1 MKISLCTLTQHALK
15 YFFYTSPPLPQHT
28 HTFLH
33 TFDLFKKKI
42 TLLVPFFI
50 HEAIE
55 DERPVTSSCVVLLYF
70 SGFFFLISNTGREY
84 TRRREKNEKRK
95 KIIYFYFLILLID
108 LMLLHFYYSFYF
120 VVEQFLFSIISR
132 RSGYT
137 FYPHRIGFFFYL
149 YFIL

>member
-1 MKISLCTLTQHALK
+1 MKRSKTSALWLAVVW
-15 YFFYTSPPLPQHT
+15 FFYIS
-28 HTFLH
+28 
-33 TFDLFKKKI
+33 
-42 TLLVPFFI
+42 
-50 HEAIE
+50 A
-55 DERPVTSSCVVLLYF
+55 
-70 SGFFFLISNTGREY
+70 GFFFLISNTGREY

-137 FYPHRIGFFFYL
+137 FHPHRTGLFFICISYYNLFIVFYL
-149 YFIL
+149 LFNVNRNKWAFFRDWERDPRRGSFSTFLLRVVT